1 MSNANIKQYKLYKSI
16 IMIITLCSSQVLVQ
30 FIWVTFV
37 QVNGSDPIYKISGSD
52 PDPAL
57 DHMC

>member
-1 MSNANIKQYKLYKSI
+1 
-16 IMIITLCSSQVLVQ
+16 MIITLCSSQVLVQ

-37 QVNGSDPIYKISGSD
+37 QVNGSDLIYKISGSD